1 MTKKIL
7 GDTKERYS
15 FSKLSSFNTCKY
27 GYKLTYIDH
36 VKGIGNCFSSYGSE
50 VHSIMERYAKGE
62 IELWDLSD
70 IFEWEFESAVPENF
84 PSTKFCPDMRKL
96 YYEQGVDFL
105 KNFPGY
111 DNCKI
116 LEVESAF
123 DHDID
128 DWTFNGIIDL
138 VLEDKDGNLI
148 IQDYKS
154 KSSFKSKIEQAE
166 YARQLY
172 LYSLHIREKYG
183 KDPDILRFFLFRK
196 NSIIDIKF
204 DPRGVEEALSWARE
218 TVRAIR
224 ECWDYPPTCE
234 EFYGEN
240 LCNHREHCDYK

>member
-70 IFEWEFESAVPENF
+70 VFEWEFDAAVPEKF
-84 PSTKFCPDMRKL
+84 PSLQFCPDMRKL
-96 YYEQGVDFL
+96 YYEQGVTFL
-105 KNFPGY
+105 QNFPGY
-111 DNCKI
+111 DDCNI
-116 LEVESAF
+116 MEVEESF
-123 DHDID
+123 DYDID
-128 DWTFNGIIDL
+128 DWTFTGIIDL
-138 VLEDKDGNLI
+138 VFEDKDGRLI

-154 KSSFKSKIEQAE
+154 KSSFKSKREQAE

-172 LYSLHIREKYG
+172 LYSMHISKKFGRN
-183 KDPDILRFFLFRK
+183 PDILRFFLFRK
-196 NSIIDIKF
+196 NTIVDIKF
-204 DPRGVEEALSWARE
+204 DPRGVQEALSWARE

-234 EFYGEN
+234 SFYGEN
-240 LCNHREHCDYK
+240 LCNHREHCVFK